1 MNVFEE
7 NYYDEYDFYNIM
19 PIENLFTRSGGKGRT
34 KTEIQTRSKKV
45 TNSWTVYAKL
55 ERESRNRSR
64 KHHARSNSITSRNN
78 DA

>member
-34 KTEIQTRSKKV
+34 KTEIQTRRWIK
-45 TNSWTVYAKL
+45 NIAEEAK
-55 ERESRNRSR
+55 
-64 KHHARSNSITSRNN
+64 
-78 DA
+78 